1 MAYQKLQTGR
11 ALEVIYSDTINIPNI
26 ADVHATGVVS
36 AAPPG
41 PPPQLVVASGDFLTS
56 VKVGDIVYNTTAKT
70 VATVTGVVDDVTL
83 NLSAA
88 TVTAADEFVIYGDTN
103 NGCVLYLGGAGN
115 LRVVTVGGDDV
126 LMTGVLAG
134 TYVPMNVMRVKTT
147 DTTVAAS
154 VILAMW

>member
-26 ADVHATGVVS
+26 ADVHATGQVS

-41 PPPQLVVASGDFLTS
+41 PPPQLVVAAGDFLTS

-88 TVTAADEFVIYGDTN
+88 TVSAADEFVIYGDTN